1 MRYFYKTY
9 NRCDTSRILD
19 SFDRDVFLLGVDSF
33 TFNGVLNEDG
43 TYSTEPVWFTQVND
57 FPLYDTFWLMTPPSE
72 SGTTYRFSWTANN
85 TYGTTNEYIVELIML
100 AACSED
106 VTVRDC
112 NETLIVW
119 LNREGGWSQ
128 FYFTGKTTYE
138 VQIPDG
144 KTYIN
149 SDFVLRYFDRSKVY
163 KGELLTTGSIPQSA
177 LELMESLK
185 YSLQAYKVDYSNPL
199 DIKYIP
205 ILLQDGDYTK
215 RKTGE
220 KIFDVSVKM
229 IYAQEVTIQTG

>member
-9 NRCDTSRILD
+9 LRCDTSVVLGNFEREM
-19 SFDRDVFLLGVDSF
+19 FLPKVNSF
-33 TFNGVLNEDG
+33 TFNGLLNTDG
-43 TYSTEPVWFTQVND
+43 SYSTEPVWFSQVND
-57 FPLYDTFWLMTPPSE
+57 YPAQDTFWLMTPPND
-72 SGTTYRFSWTANN
+72 GNTYRFSWTANN
-85 TYGTTNEYIVELIML
+85 ADGSEDEYVVELVNL
-100 AACSED
+100 AACSEI
-106 VTVRDC
+106 VSVKDC

-149 SDFVLRYFDRSKVY
+149 SDFVQRYFDRGKVY
-163 KGELLTTGSIPQSA
+163 RGELLTTGDIPVNA
-177 LELMESLK
+177 LDLMESLK

-215 RKTGE
+215 RKTGD